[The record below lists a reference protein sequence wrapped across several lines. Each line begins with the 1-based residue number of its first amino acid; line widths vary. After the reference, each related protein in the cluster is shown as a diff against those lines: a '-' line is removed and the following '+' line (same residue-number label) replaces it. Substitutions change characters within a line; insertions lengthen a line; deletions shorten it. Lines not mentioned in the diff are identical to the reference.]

1 MTQLLTDTNAVI
13 YGAGGRLGRG
23 VARTFAREG
32 ATLFLTGRRA
42 EPLESAAAEV
52 AAAGG
57 TAHTAVVDAL
67 DEDAVERHLDEV
79 VERAGSVD
87 VSFNLTT
94 RGDVQGVPFLDI
106 AADDLL
112 RPVVTGLTS
121 SFVTARAAGRHMV
134 ADGRGVILHL
144 TSGSSAGTAPMMGG
158 TGPADAAVETLMRYL
173 AAELGPQ
180 GVRVLGIWTAGV
192 AGTLTDERIAE
203 VAGPGGP
210 TAAQAEAGLAAMSV
224 LGRIPTVDQVADV
237 AAFLASERSGGM
249 TSSIANVT
257 CGLVLR

>member
-1 MTQLLTDTNAVI
+1 
-13 YGAGGRLGRG
+13 
-23 VARTFAREG
+23 
-32 ATLFLTGRRA
+32 
-42 EPLESAAAEV
+42 
-52 AAAGG
+52 
-57 TAHTAVVDAL
+57 
-67 DEDAVERHLDEV
+67 
-79 VERAGSVD
+79 
-87 VSFNLTT
+87 
-94 RGDVQGVPFLDI
+94 
-106 AADDLL
+106 
-112 RPVVTGLTS
+112 
-121 SFVTARAAGRHMV
+121 
-134 ADGRGVILHL
+134 
-144 TSGSSAGTAPMMGG
+144 MGG

-173 AAELGPQ
+173 AAELGTH

-203 VAGPGGP
+203 VAGPFAP